1 MAIANSCIC
10 ELILQCHAVTSY
22 DPDSHFSM
30 SGLSRLEGIGIPI
43 TFSLDTDIQ
52 FLQHIFNTLVPNAH
66 TYTHTSS
73 LLNAWLSYGVSS
85 HLPPT
90 WKNLL
95 LIIHLLNLD
104 VRIETYL
111 SGAKYQEK
119 QHSEMDQ
126 VKAEGE

>member
-1 MAIANSCIC
+1 M
-10 ELILQCHAVTSY
+10 LYAVTSY
-22 DPDSHFSM
+22 DPNSHFTM
-30 SGLSRLEGIGIPI
+30 SGLSQLEGIGIPV

-52 FLQHIFNTLVPNAH
+52 LLQHIFNTLIPNAH
-66 TYTHTSS
+66 TYTQTSS
-73 LLNAWLSYGVSS
+73 LLNAWLSYGMSS

-95 LIIHLLNLD
+95 LVIHLLNLD

-111 SGAKYQEK
+111 SGAKGLDQEK